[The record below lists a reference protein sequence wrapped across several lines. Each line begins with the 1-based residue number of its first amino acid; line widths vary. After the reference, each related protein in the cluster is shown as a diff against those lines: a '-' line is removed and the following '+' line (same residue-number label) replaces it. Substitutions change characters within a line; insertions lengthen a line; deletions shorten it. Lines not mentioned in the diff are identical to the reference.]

1 MFINRVVDRGTSA
14 MTAALHNTCVERGIP
29 SPLLWLFELTWIYEP
44 SPHEADSTRG
54 TIPRNNDS
62 SPKEPARDWLLRSI
76 VVPVLS
82 PRPYTCG
89 SASPLFGKLT
99 AKRVLHSI
107 SSTLSMQH
115 CAKLTSSLSFHI
127 QIGFAQILSM
137 CQNCDDI
144 EVEDLDIP
152 SAKGNISQSAT
163 ERLLSSITKREWNR
177 LASKKRAPLNI
188 ETIGDIDL
196 KTLGRLKREQ
206 IQKL

>member
-1 MFINRVVDRGTSA
+1 
-14 MTAALHNTCVERGIP
+14 
-29 SPLLWLFELTWIYEP
+29 
-44 SPHEADSTRG
+44 
-54 TIPRNNDS
+54 
-62 SPKEPARDWLLRSI
+62 
-76 VVPVLS
+76 
-82 PRPYTCG
+82 
-89 SASPLFGKLT
+89 
-99 AKRVLHSI
+99 
-107 SSTLSMQH
+107 
-115 CAKLTSSLSFHI
+115 
-127 QIGFAQILSM
+127 M